1 MWYRKMLITSDTIC
15 VRDAFSISC
24 IPRAAVT
31 EIRIERAPLWRG
43 GHRVIIRSTRGTVT
57 LPLNDEVLDR
67 LQTRPA
73 AGRSEGKPLLA
84 G

>member
-1 MWYRKMLITSDTIC
+1 MWSRKVLVNPDAVC
-15 VRDAFSISC
+15 VRDAFSITC

-43 GHRVIIRSTRGTVT
+43 GHRVIIRSTNGTVT

-67 LQTRPA
+67 LQPRPA
-73 AGRSEGKPLLA
+73 PGRSERKPLLA